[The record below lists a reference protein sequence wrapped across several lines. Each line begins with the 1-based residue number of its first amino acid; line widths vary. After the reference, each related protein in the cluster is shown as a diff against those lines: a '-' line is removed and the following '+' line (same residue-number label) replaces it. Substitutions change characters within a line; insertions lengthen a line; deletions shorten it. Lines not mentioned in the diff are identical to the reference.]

1 MKNSGLFKLR
11 MLFGALLLVT
21 TFSTGPY
28 NSVVAS
34 PGKIPAVAPERQTNL
49 SGPLTNQIIIKYRAT
64 VNATDGN
71 GQIKPDR
78 MNALSTA
85 AGETLAYKRAM
96 SGNAHVLRLANRMS
110 SASVEAIARKLAA
123 LPDVEYAEPD
133 YVMRPTRTPDDPS
146 YAAQW
151 HYHGTYGINAPAA
164 WDITTGSASIRV
176 AVIDTGITDHPDL
189 AGRWVGGYDF
199 IADVPTANDGNGRD
213 SDPHD
218 PGDWVTANMCGP
230 GEPAENSSWHGTHV
244 AGTIGAASDNG
255 LGVSGINWVS
265 PIVPVR
271 VLGRCGGFTSDIVD
285 GMRWAAGLAV
295 SGVPANPNPAK
306 VMNLSLGGGGSCSST
321 YQNAIN
327 AINAAGAIV
336 VVSAGNSNANAANF
350 SPASCNGVVTVAA
363 TDRDGNRT
371 FYSNFG
377 SAVEISAPGGETN
390 TNSPSPAPQNG
401 VLSTLN
407 AGLTTPGAASYV
419 YYQGT
424 SMAAPHI
431 AGVISLMVSL
441 NPTLNFTQTLQLLQ
455 VSARPFPSGS
465 SCTTSTCG
473 SGIVDA
479 AAALTAVLNPPPT
492 STAGPSLTPTNTN
505 VPGGKATRTP
515 TPTRTPTATRT
526 NTPTF
531 TVTPTATF
539 TEVGPSATPT
549 WTQTATATAT
559 LTHTA
564 TNTALPAT
572 ATDVVSVPAD
582 LVKGFSPLIITSG
595 GVSRLSVMILNP
607 NPFSLTSASWV
618 DNLPPGITIANPVNP
633 SNLCGGTVAAVAGG
647 TTLSLMGGSI
657 PAQVG
662 STPGSCTVAID
673 VTSSTPGI
681 FTNTIPA
688 GALTTSNG
696 VTNTIS
702 TSSTLTVLPTP
713 ATNTVTP
720 LSPTASATPGTS
732 DLIFIDGFESGNL
745 AAWSSS
751 MIDGG
756 DLSVTPSAALLESQG
771 LQAVID
777 DNNSLVVI
785 DESPALETRY
795 RTRFYFDPN
804 SIPMAVGDAHLIFL
818 GASGGGTLQHLQLE
832 LRFQAT
838 GFEVRALLMNDAKTL
853 IATSWLPLSDTPH
866 ALELDWRAA
875 TAIGANNGGLT
886 FWIDGV
892 QQADLTGV
900 DNDTRRIDQ
909 IRLGAVSGI
918 DNGTR
923 GTYFFDAFES
933 RRLTYVGP

>member
-1 MKNSGLFKLR
+1 MKISGLFKLR
-11 MLFGALLLVT
+11 LIFGVIILMT
-21 TFSTGPY
+21 TLSTGPD
-28 NSVVAS
+28 SLVVAS
-34 PGKIPAVAPERQTNL
+34 PGVIPAVAPEHQTSL
-49 SGPLTNQIIIKYRAT
+49 GDPLTNQIIIRYQVT
-64 VNATDGN
+64 VNATDRN
-71 GQIKPDR
+71 GKIKPDR
-78 MNALSTA
+78 MAILSTA
-85 AGETLAYKRAM
+85 AGETLTYKRAM
-96 SGNAHVLRLANRMS
+96 SGSAHVLRLPNRMS
-110 SASVEAIARKLAA
+110 LASVEAIARKLTT
-123 LPDVEYAEPD
+123 LPEVEYAEPD
-133 YVMRPTRTPDDPS
+133 YVMRPLLAPNDPS

-151 HYHGTYGINAPAA
+151 HYHGIFGINAPVA

-230 GEPAENSSWHGTHV
+230 GEPAESSSWHGTHV
-244 AGTIGAASDNG
+244 AGTIGAASNNG
-255 LGVSGINWVS
+255 LGVAGINWLS
-265 PIVPVR
+265 PIVPIR

-285 GMRWAAGLAV
+285 GMRWSAGLSVA
-295 SGVPANPNPAK
+295 GVPANTNPAK
-306 VMNLSLGGGGSCSST
+306 ILNLSLGGSGACGSS

-336 VVSAGNSNANAANF
+336 VVAAGNSSANAANHQPGNC
-350 SPASCNGVVTVAA
+350 SGVVTVAA

-377 SAVEISAPGGETN
+377 SVVEISAPGGETN
-390 TNSPSPAPQNG
+390 TNSPSSAPQNG

-407 AGLTTPGAASYV
+407 TGLTSPGSASYV

-431 AGVISLMVSL
+431 AGVLSLMASL
-441 NPTLNFTQTLQLLQ
+441 DPTLNFTQSLQILQ
-455 VSARPFPSGS
+455 STARAFPAGS
-465 SCTTSTCG
+465 SCTISTCG

-479 AAALTAVLNPPPT
+479 AAALNAVLDPPAT
-492 STAGPSLTPTNTN
+492 STVGPSPTPTNTIT
-505 VPGGKATRTP
+505 PSSGKATRTP
-515 TPTRTPTATRT
+515 TPSRTPTAIQT
-526 NTPTF
+526 NAPTF
-531 TVTPTATF
+531 TVTSTTATF
-539 TEVGPSATPT
+539 TEVGPSPTPA
-549 WTQTATATAT
+549 WTGTATSTAT

-572 ATDVVSVPAD
+572 ATDVVTVPAE
-582 LVKGFSPLIITSG
+582 LVKLFSPLIIPSG
-595 GVSRLSVMILNP
+595 GISRLSVMIFNP
-607 NPFSLTSASWV
+607 NPFSLTSASLV
-618 DNLPPGITIANPVNP
+618 DNLPAGIIIAHPVNL

-657 PAQVG
+657 PAQFG
-662 STPGSCTVAID
+662 LTPGSCTVAID
-673 VTSSTPGI
+673 VTSSTPGNS
-681 FTNTIPA
+681 TNTIPA
-688 GALTTSNG
+688 GALTTANG
-696 VTNTIS
+696 VTNTIP
-702 TSSTLTVLPTP
+702 TSATLTVLSSP
-713 ATNTVTP
+713 ATNTVTSLP
-720 LSPTASATPGTS
+720 PTASATPGTS
-732 DLIFIDGFESGNL
+732 DLIFMDGFESGNL

-756 DLSVTPSAALLESQG
+756 DLSVTSSAALLESQE

-777 DNNSLVVI
+777 DNNTLVVI

-795 RTRFYFDPN
+795 RTRFHFDPN

-818 GASGGGTLQHLQLE
+818 GSSGTVQHLQLE

-838 GFEVRALLMNDAKTL
+838 GYEVRALLMNDAKTM
-853 IATSWLPLSDTPH
+853 IATSWFPLSDAPH

-875 TAIGANNGGLT
+875 TAAGANNGGLT

-892 QQADLTGV
+892 QRADLTGA

-909 IRLGAVSGI
+909 VRLGAASGV